1 MIKEVKGYK
10 ETSLHK
16 AKALTLKGHLVKF
29 DKEGRV
35 YRLNGKGAWTEINT
49 KELYHLINRSD
60 TFRDDDELGI

>member
-1 MIKEVKGYK
+1 MIKGVKGYK

-16 AKALTLKGHLVKF
+16 AKALTLNGHLVKF
-29 DKEGRV
+29 DVEGRV
-35 YRLNGKGAWTEINT
+35 YRLNSKGKWIEINT